1 MTGRHR
7 DGLPYTPVYRRVWD
21 GPARAEAERID
32 QAWADW
38 TVLYS
43 LGRRAFYAVAAWEGP
58 RPVIVADPTA
68 EGLEERMRE
77 AEMIRA
83 MRLAAPASRPSPA
96 PTSKSSPAPVRRE
109 RGGAGRPSSE
119 ARNEVV
125 AEEPGGERG
134 SPTGETASAGGRRSS
149 GEGMVSAGGRLS
161 PGEETVSARDRRS
174 PGGRAA

>member
-7 DGLPYTPVYRRVWD
+7 DGLPYAPVYRRVWD

-32 QAWADW
+32 LAWADW

-43 LGRRAFYAVAAWEGP
+43 LGRRSFYAMASWDGP
-58 RPVIVADPTA
+58 RPVIVEDSTS

-83 MRLAAPASRPSPA
+83 IRLAPPSLA
-96 PTSKSSPAPVRRE
+96 RR
-109 RGGAGRPSSE
+109 
-119 ARNEVV
+119 
-125 AEEPGGERG
+125 
-134 SPTGETASAGGRRSS
+134 
-149 GEGMVSAGGRLS
+149 GRLTS
-161 PGEETVSARDRRS
+161 EVARVGGRRS

>member
-7 DGLPYTPVYRRVWD
+7 DGLPYAPVYRRVWD

-32 QAWADW
+32 LAWAEW

-43 LGRRAFYAVAAWEGP
+43 LGRRAFYAVAAWEGR
-58 RPVIVADPTA
+58 RPVIVEDPTGD
-68 EGLEERMRE
+68 GLEERMRE

-83 MRLAAPASRPSPA
+83 IRLAAPMAKP
-96 PTSKSSPAPVRRE
+96 SPAPVRRR
-109 RGGAGRPSSE
+109 RGGAGRPPSG

-125 AEEPGGERG
+125 GGERG
-134 SPTGETASAGGRRSS
+134 SPGEETASAGGRRSP
-149 GEGMVSAGGRLS
+149 GEGPVPAGGRPS
-161 PGEETVSARDRRS
+161 PGEETVSAGGRS